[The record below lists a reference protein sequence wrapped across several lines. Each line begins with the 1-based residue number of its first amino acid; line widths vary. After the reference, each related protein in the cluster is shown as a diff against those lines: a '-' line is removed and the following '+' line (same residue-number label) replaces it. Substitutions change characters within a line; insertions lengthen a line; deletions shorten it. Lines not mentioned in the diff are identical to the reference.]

1 MQFHWLVLESYSGR
15 RRPVKELPYGFSIDL
30 NLPLDRAIEAVREAL
45 KSEGF
50 GVLTEIDVRTT
61 LKEKIGADFQPYVI
75 LGACNPSLAFR
86 ALQDDIDIGLLLP
99 CIVTV
104 REEADGRT
112 IISAFDPNVMARLSP
127 SAGLKEVARLAREKL
142 ERVLEGLSGQPGG

>member
-1 MQFHWLVLESYSGR
+1 M
-15 RRPVKELPYGFSIDL
+15 KELPYGFSIDL

-75 LGACNPSLAFR
+75 LGACNPSLAFA
-86 ALQDDIDIGLLLP
+86 ALQDDIDIGMLLP
-99 CIVTV
+99 CNVTV